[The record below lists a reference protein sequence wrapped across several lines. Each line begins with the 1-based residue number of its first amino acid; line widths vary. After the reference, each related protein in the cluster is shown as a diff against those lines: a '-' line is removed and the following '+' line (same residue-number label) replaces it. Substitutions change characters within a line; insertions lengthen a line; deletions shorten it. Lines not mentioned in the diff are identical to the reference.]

1 MLKNK
6 KASIFIFIL
15 ILINIILILW
25 YVVFNNVT
33 VINNNIDIWKNA
45 EEVFKNVQQKWD
57 INIQTDLKYNWNWNG
72 FEDFIS
78 CPTNVTMSWT
88 TNKSTWLV
96 TEMNYSFWSY
106 YCLGDYNWKE
116 FRIFFDKVTH
126 DFNRAYYDWDVVNLI
141 TWWGWWWI
149 TKWSN
154 LISPST
160 LVTASPRKSSYYD
173 KKYAHDNVINS
184 RYYKSTKDKYMY
196 YKLDLWSEKL
206 LYSMELYKKSHTWNA
221 YWNTAKVYYYDN
233 AGSLITTSTLTW
245 MKSKTYDLTDFR
257 ALWINTWVRYIKIKE
272 NSSKNRYL
280 DLKEVEIY
288 EAINSWWGWWNLWQ
302 WDREFNDSDSTL
314 ISFDE
319 TWTIWWDW
327 YDDNFNSDD
336 YKVTST
342 WSIYYPGWFQ
352 DDDVIPRLTIFGDVR
367 DSNTYQ
373 NIFWSNYETNV
384 FIEKNTNNNDG
395 LNLKMWDIEDAN
407 LYVDFFSD
415 AEDIRFDLKLYEF
428 DRTAYE
434 NENTLL
440 LKKSYKIDDL
450 TMNSWFIQMYNW
462 ELWLSTT
469 RTSNTMSFD
478 FKNKDYALFVIN
490 KLDSNLSYRITW
502 ETSTWTW
509 LYINPIDDS
518 NTWTIESL
526 SNHMIIWDEKNFIW
540 EQFIV
545 VWNK

>member
-106 YCLGDYNWKE
+106 YCLWDYNGKE
-116 FRIFFDKVTH
+116 FRIFFDKTTH
-126 DFNRAYYDWDVVNLI
+126 DFNRAYYDWDVVDLVINNW
-141 TWWGWWWI
+141 T

-154 LISPST
+154 IAPLSNVSATPYKGT
-160 LVTASPRKSSYYD
+160 HKLSYAY
-173 KKYAHDNVINS
+173 DNVVNNK
-184 RYYKSTKDKYMY
+184 YYKSNKVEDSFIKF
-196 YKLDLWSEKL
+196 DLWSDRAL
-206 LYSMELYKKSHTWNA
+206 DSIDFYKRKTHSRRLSRFDTADIIFYNSSNVVL
-221 YWNTAKVYYYDN
+221 NTATLVWMRDE
-233 AGSLITTSTLTW
+233 TTFRH
-245 MKSKTYDLTDFR
+245 KDLKN
-257 ALWINTWVRYIKIKE
+257 LWLWNSVRYIEIKD
-272 NSSKNRYL
+272 NSWNKQYL
-280 DLKEVEIY
+280 NFKEVEIF
-288 EAINSWWGWWNLWQ
+288 ESSGGWWGKNREWE
-302 WDREFNDSDSTL
+302 REFNDSDSTL

-319 TWTIWWDW
+319 TWTVWWDDF
-327 YDDNFNSDD
+327 DDNFNSDD

-342 WSIYYPGWFQ
+342 WSIYYPWWFQ

-373 NIFWSNYETNV
+373 NIFWSNYETNAFV
-384 FIEKNTNNNDG
+384 EKNTNNNDG
-395 LNLKMWDIEDAN
+395 LNLKIWDITDAN
-407 LYVDFFSD
+407 LYLDFFSD
-415 AEDIRFDLKLYEF
+415 AENIKFDLKLYEF
-428 DRTAYE
+428 DRAAYE
-434 NENTLL
+434 DENTLL
-440 LKKSYKIDDL
+440 LKNSYKIDDL
-450 TMNSWFIQMYNW
+450 TMNSWFLQMYNW

-469 RTSNTMSFD
+469 RTANTMSFD

-490 KLDSNLSYRITW
+490 KLPSNLSYRITW
-502 ETSTWTW
+502 ETTTWTG
-509 LYINPIDDS
+509 LYINPLDDS
-518 NTWTIESL
+518 WTWTIESL

-540 EQFIV
+540 EQFVI

>member
-57 INIQTDLKYNWNWNG
+57 INIQTDLKYNSNWNW

-88 TNKSTWLV
+88 TSKSTWIV
-96 TEMNYSFWSY
+96 TEMNYSYWSY
-106 YCLGDYNWKE
+106 YCLGDYNGKE
-116 FRIFFDKVTH
+116 FRIFFDKTTH
-126 DFNRAYYDWDVVNLI
+126 DFNRAYYEWDIVNLI
-141 TWWGWWWI
+141 NWLVWWI
-149 TKWSN
+149 SKWSN
-154 LISPST
+154 LVST
-160 LVTASPRKSSYYD
+160 STPVVASTRKSSYYD
-173 KKYAHDNVINS
+173 KYYAHDTIVNN
-184 RYYKSTKDKYMY
+184 RYYKSSKKKYTFY
-196 YKLDLWSEKL
+196 QLDLWSEKN
-206 LYSMELYKKSHTWNA
+206 LYSMEIFKKSHTRNA
-221 YWNTAKVYYYDN
+221 YWNTAYVHYFDN
-233 AGSLITTSTLTW
+233 TWNYIISSTLSW
-245 MKSKTYDLTDFR
+245 MKGKTYELVDFR
-257 ALWINTWVRYIKIKE
+257 ALWINSWIRYIQIRE
-272 NSSKNRYL
+272 NSWNYKYL
-280 DLKEVEIY
+280 DLKEVKIY
-288 EAINSWWGWWNLWQ
+288 ESVNSGVTWTNERQ
-302 WDREFNDSDSTL
+302 WEREFNDSDNTL
-314 ISFDE
+314 ISFDD
-319 TWTIWWDW
+319 TWTIWWDN

-342 WSIYYPGWFQ
+342 GSIYYPGWYQ
-352 DDDVIPRLTIFGDVR
+352 DDDVVARLTIFWDVR

-373 NIFWSNYETNV
+373 NIFWSNYETNAFV
-384 FIEKNTNNNDG
+384 DKNTNNNDS
-395 LNLKMWDIEDAN
+395 LNLKIGDIDDAN
-407 LYVDFFSD
+407 LYLDFFSD
-415 AEDIRFDLKLYEF
+415 SENIKFDLKLYEF
-428 DRTAYE
+428 DRSAYE
-434 NENTLL
+434 NQNTLL

-450 TMNSWFIQMYNW
+450 TMNSWFLQMNNW

-469 RTSNTMSFD
+469 RTADTMSFD

-502 ETSTWTW
+502 ETTTWTGI
-509 LYINPIDDS
+509 YINPIDDS
-518 NTWTIESL
+518 WTWIIESL